1 MQTPGIFEIL
11 EYSEPLYNYIPSSIQ
26 NPAIFTKIGKPCGS
40 PANTEPRHI
49 DDAGII
55 RILKYL
61 KPDRYSE

>member
-26 NPAIFTKIGKPCGS
+26 NPAIFTKISKPCGR
-40 PANTEPRHI
+40 PANAEPRHI